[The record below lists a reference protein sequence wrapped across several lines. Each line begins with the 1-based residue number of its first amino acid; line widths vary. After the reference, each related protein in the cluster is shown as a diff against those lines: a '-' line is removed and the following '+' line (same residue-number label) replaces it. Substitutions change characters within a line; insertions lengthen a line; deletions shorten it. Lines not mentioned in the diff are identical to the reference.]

1 MTLLLTRSTQP
12 AARLCY
18 GKSVCPESIIII
30 IIIII
35 FAQKD
40 NIQQ

>member
-30 IIIII
+30 IIII